1 MIGAYLSN
9 VMAQGVGRFMTMSAN
24 FAAFV
29 LFARVFGPDI
39 LGKYMFILSFIAV
52 AGVLVEFGT
61 TSVMAKQLVQVRR
74 NEDQLYWG
82 NFLVLRIFI
91 YLVFLG
97 PILGIAFILRSDL
110 FIYLLWCTLALP
122 FLASRFFE
130 PVYQIY
136 NRPWYSALSNGCYSI
151 AWFLVILVIIYFFST
166 MEGIIIGYLF
176 SNILYTLLA
185 FYLALFLLRPKLR
198 INIDCIKKIL
208 ILAFPLW
215 VSSIFSMLNIRIS
228 IFMLSSMQ
236 SDIAVGLYS
245 VPFRFFEMAATLGM
259 VLMYPLVP
267 IFSKIAQSDL
277 ATLKKI
283 FARILESVAI
293 TIMPVAIMA
302 PLFTET
308 IIQFFFGPKFV
319 ETTST
324 LNVIVWIGML
334 LFLNLLSSALNLSL
348 GVVRH
353 GYWNTALALI
363 LIVTLNYI
371 WIPEYGYLGCAWSA
385 LVSEFLLFCIT
396 LFYSLK
402 SIGNF
407 INYLKWFYILGA
419 NAVFFVCLYYNV
431 LNLHF
436 AINIILAVCIYIAII
451 FLTKLIDKSALTSI
465 YDQVK
470 ANNC

>member
-1 MIGAYLSN
+1 MIEAYLSN

-24 FAAFV
+24 FAAYV
-29 LFARVFGPDI
+29 LLARFFGPDI
-39 LGKYMFILSFIAV
+39 LGKYIYILNFIAI
-52 AGVLVEFGT
+52 AGILVEFGT
-61 TSVMAKQLVQVRR
+61 TSVMSKQLAQVQR
-74 NEDQLYWG
+74 NEACLYWG
-82 NFLVLRIFI
+82 NFLALRVFVFI
-91 YLVFLG
+91 AFLG
-97 PILGIAFILRSDL
+97 PVLGIAFILRPNL
-110 FIYLLWCTLALP
+110 FIFLFWCILALP

-136 NRPWYSALSNGCYSI
+136 KRPWYSALSNGCYSI
-151 AWFLVILVIIYFFST
+151 VWFLIILVVIFCFRTLEWIIA
-166 MEGIIIGYLF
+166 GYIF
-176 SNILYTLLA
+176 SNILYTVLA
-185 FYLALFLLRPKLR
+185 FYLASDLLRPKLR
-198 INIDCIKKIL
+198 ININYMKNILQLALPLCI
-208 ILAFPLW
+208 
-215 VSSIFSMLNIRIS
+215 SSIFSILNVRIG

-259 VLMYPLVP
+259 VLMYPLIP

-293 TIMPVAIMA
+293 IIMPVAIMA

-363 LIVTLNYI
+363 LTVTLNYI

-436 AINIILAVCIYIAII
+436 AINIILAVCIYVAII

-465 YDQVK
+465 YNQIK